1 MSLPQNQQSMQ
12 PTSTQQTSTQTGTIY
27 EDSSESVTMFS
38 IRLQT
43 YNLCILLTEQTEED
57 YEELLDLINKVY
69 QGTSAA
75 ISIQIED
82 TLHYIPANELLNYPT
97 KIAKIYK

>member
-1 MSLPQNQQSMQ
+1 MSLPQNQQPMQ
-12 PTSTQQTSTQTGTIY
+12 PTSTQQTSTQTGQTLDT
-27 EDSSESVTMFS
+27 EEQSVTMFS

-43 YNLCILLTEQTEED
+43 YNLCILLAKQTEED
-57 YEELLDLINKVY
+57 YEQLLDLINKVY

-75 ISIQIED
+75 ISLQIED

-97 KIAKIYK
+97 KITKIYK